1 MTEQIDCPECGSE
14 IESDDDIDTDSIQEM
29 DASDNS
35 VTLYGNRDLYR
46 CKNCKK
52 PLGVG
57 RSTK

>member
-1 MTEQIDCPECGSE
+1 MTDKIDCPDCGNE
-14 IESDDDIDTDSIQEM
+14 IESPDDIETDDIQEM
-29 DASDNS
+29 EANDS

-52 PLGVG
+52 ALGVG